1 MIFQSMYILDLR
13 RCGTPCTLPRLINL
27 SPPPAKQE
35 SLKRVAPKPKDKVF
49 LLSGMGFLHLHVS
62 AVRRIHTADAWQGDT
77 WSSLNFVILHK
88 SVVGDED
95 RAVELIWQSTVPST
109 NHHGT
114 DDYLAED
121 IELST
126 E

>member
-1 MIFQSMYILDLR
+1 MYILDLR